1 MPEKILMPSLGETI
15 REGTLIEW
23 LKRDRE
29 QVKKGDILFTIES
42 DKALTDIEAVKNGI
56 LHISPNGPL
65 PGDIVSVGTV
75 LGYIY
80 SSVDKIAKSNVKK
93 NSEKGSAIE
102 MSDIFE
108 KKETKVNRTV
118 NQRLRKTIAK
128 RMYKSTQSTA
138 PVTITSEIDSTE
150 ILEYRKQ
157 LKRER
162 KPGINVPTF
171 LDIVI
176 KLVGD
181 CLEDVIELNSI
192 WKDGYVCVE
201 DKINIGFAV
210 DTVDGLL
217 VPVIHDVA
225 SKSIDQ
231 IITERSLLIKKS
243 KNGKFLAS
251 DLTGGTFTISNLGM
265 FQIDSFTPIINFP
278 EAAILGMGRTIQKPV
293 VVKNKIV
300 IRHMTVLSL
309 TWDHRIADGVPA
321 AKFLTTLGR
330 KIEKFQGL

>member
-1 MPEKILMPSLGETI
+1 MPEKVLMPSLGETI
-15 REGTLIEW
+15 TEATLIEW
-23 LKRDRE
+23 LKRDRDE
-29 QVKKGDILFTIES
+29 VKKGDILFTIES
-42 DKALTDIEAVKNGI
+42 DKALTDIEAVKNGF
-56 LHISPNGPL
+56 LHIAPNGSL
-65 PGDIVSVGTV
+65 PGDIVSVGTI

-80 SSVDKIAKSNVKK
+80 SSVDKIPKSSLKK
-93 NSEKGSAIE
+93 NPEKGPTIE
-102 MSDIFE
+102 MSDISQ

-128 RMYKSTQSTA
+128 RMYKSVQSTA

-157 LKRER
+157 LKHER
-162 KPGINVPTF
+162 KPGIKVPTF

-181 CLEDVIELNSI
+181 CLEEVIELNSI

-217 VPVIHDVA
+217 VPVVHDVA

-231 IITERSLLIKKS
+231 IIAERSSLIEKS

-265 FQIDSFTPIINFP
+265 VQIDSFTPIINFP